1 MDSNL
6 NEITEINASEVE
18 IAITGEQFRFFK
30 KYHPQLLDQIL
41 VKSKFL
47 DWFET
52 WAAAS
57 LLSNL

>member
-47 DWFET
+47 DWFEA
-52 WAAAS
+52 WAEVS
-57 LLSNL
+57 Q